1 MPNPSEHNSRVN
13 LRQLR
18 YFLALCE
25 ERNFTRAA
33 RRCQVSQPSL
43 TNAIKALEKELGGP
57 LFHRKPGIRP
67 TELGEALLPRFK
79 SIISALDDTSRIVAA
94 LSCRLAPA
102 PGRDRQL
109 SAEGRTTSD
118 RLINLAGTP

>member
-1 MPNPSEHNSRVN
+1 MPNPSKHNSRVN

-33 RRCQVSQPSL
+33 RHCQVSQPSL

-67 TELGEALLPRFK
+67 TELGEALLPHFR
-79 SIISALDDTSRIVAA
+79 SIISALDDIARIVAA
-94 LSCRLAPA
+94 SSCRLALA
-102 PGRDRQL
+102 PGRDRESSVDGLQ
-109 SAEGRTTSD
+109 SAVFD
-118 RLINLAGTP
+118 RG